1 MPDEDINILEKDEE
15 FDIFNKKREYIL
27 NYSQNAKKDWTF
39 AGDIEIATTCILFNC
54 NIKMYLWENAGFR
67 VIYNYNMSENNS
79 NIVNDNIDILF
90 INNNHFNL
98 LIPKKNSNINK
109 KSLIEQKI
117 EIKEM
122 ENILINKIKNT

>member
-1 MPDEDINILEKDEE
+1 
-15 FDIFNKKREYIL
+15 
-27 NYSQNAKKDWTF
+27 
-39 AGDIEIATTCILFNC
+39 
-54 NIKMYLWENAGFR
+54 MYLWDNAGFR
-67 VIYNYNMSENNS
+67 LIYNYNINENNS

-122 ENILINKIKNT
+122 ENILINKIKNN